1 MKVDEWLVFF
11 KQHSTKKLFSV
22 SDFSQLIDEPKTSL
36 MVQLTRLTKANVI
49 TRVAHGWYANPF
61 SQPTNEEVSMVLR
74 VPCYLSLEYALSRQG
89 ILSQRPYTLTL
100 VTTQSPYTF
109 HADTT
114 QYEYHQIHKSL
125 FWGYTQEKTVCIA
138 HGEKALLDLLYLR
151 GVCTKELT
159 LNAFRSLLEDMDLDI
174 VNKRRL
180 QEYTR
185 RFGTRTMTL
194 ARHLDLV
201 SDS

>member
-1 MKVDEWLVFF
+1 MKVDEWLLFF

-22 SDFSQLIDEPKTSL
+22 SDLSQLIDEPKTSL
-36 MVQLTRLTKANVI
+36 MVQLTRLTQAKLI

-61 SQPTNEEVSMVLR
+61 SQPTSEEVSMVLR

-138 HGEKALLDLLYLR
+138 HGEKALIDLLYLR
-151 GVCTKELT
+151 GVCTKEHSLH
-159 LNAFRSLLEDMDLDI
+159 AFRSLLEDMDLDALS
-174 VNKRRL
+174 KRRL

-194 ARHLDLV
+194 ARQLNLV
-201 SDS
+201 SDP